1 MDNQD
6 IEPMSKKERSDA
18 PLQVSMLLYVLEC
31 EPIDDKPTWY
41 IGVSYALN
49 NRIAQHT
56 SGRGS
61 AWVKLHPVVR
71 IAEVR
76 MNASLEMER
85 QATLDYMRRYGWEH
99 VRGGPYSKPF
109 MRRPPKELRDD
120 LPPQAE
126 VVVRRESHVSQCS
139 YAKALTRVASQ
150 ADEPVGVL
158 EV

>member
-1 MDNQD
+1 
-6 IEPMSKKERSDA
+6 MSDKKSERSDA

-31 EPIDDKPTWY
+31 EPVNNTATWY

-49 NRIAQHT
+49 NRIAQHC

-61 AWVKLHPVVR
+61 AWVRLHPCVR

-76 MNASLEMER
+76 MNATLAMEKEV
-85 QATLDYMRRYGWEH
+85 TLDYMRRHGWEH

-120 LPPQAE
+120 PPD
-126 VVVRRESHVSQCS
+126 VVVRRETHVSKWGS
-139 YAKALTRVASQ
+139 YAKALTRDASQ

>member
-1 MDNQD
+1 MESN
-6 IEPMSKKERSDA
+6 A
-18 PLQVSMLLYVLEC
+18 PPCPVVGWRQ
-31 EPIDDKPTWY
+31 PTFY

-49 NRIAQHT
+49 NRIAQHC

-76 MNASLEMER
+76 MNATLDLER
-85 QATLDYMRRYGWEH
+85 QITLEYMRRHGWRH

-109 MRRPPKELRDD
+109 MRRPPRELRGED
-120 LPPQAE
+120 PE
-126 VVVRRESHVSQCS
+126 SVVVRAETYVAHWGSST
-139 YAKALTRVASQ
+139 YAEALTADTSQ

-158 EV
+158 QV